1 MSVVSPII
9 ELTKKKDKLMR
20 KPRMTK
26 SEKMFAERI
35 TALISKHP
43 EKRNGVSY
51 IDRTALNYLKPEIKE
66 QYLNLLITKTR

>member
-1 MSVVSPII
+1 M
-9 ELTKKKDKLMR
+9 ELQEKKGLLMP

-26 SEKMFAERI
+26 AEKLFTSRI

-43 EKRNGVSY
+43 EMRNGVSY

-66 QYLNLLITKTR
+66 QYLTLLIKKTR

>member
-1 MSVVSPII
+1 M
-9 ELTKKKDKLMR
+9 ELQEKKGLLMPR

-26 SEKMFAERI
+26 AEKLFCERI

-43 EKRNGVSY
+43 EIRGGVRF

-66 QYLNLLITKTR
+66 QYLTLLIQKTR

>member
-1 MSVVSPII
+1 M
-9 ELTKKKDKLMR
+9 ELQEKKGLLMPR

-43 EKRNGVSY
+43 EIRGGTKF

-66 QYLNLLITKTR
+66 QYLNLLIHKTR